1 MEKREKIEHLAGS
14 RDEEILLARVYDR
27 MTAAQQRNI
36 PAGGRTS
43 PAAADAYQPGGSFF
57 RTVMCRSSTSR

>member
-36 PAGGRTS
+36 PASTCFLTKREQLLAGQLLVAGRARAVS
-43 PAAADAYQPGGSFF
+43 G
-57 RTVMCRSSTSR
+57 R